1 MRRPALVVG
10 AVVLLSVGYLT
21 LDVADV
27 VPGVIT
33 RVPLATPTPSLTT
46 PTVAA
51 TTGPQP
57 HAAPAGMP
65 LAGTTTTAPLPTRAG
80 LQTALRGLLSDARL
94 GASPAV
100 VVRDAG
106 TGAVLLDQSAATPH
120 IAASTL
126 KLLAAAA
133 VDSVF
138 PAGATLTTKAVQ
150 GATPDRLVLVAG
162 GDTLLAPGAG
172 DPASVAGRAGL
183 GDLAT
188 RTATALRAKGIG
200 AVTLSVDL
208 SYAPGP
214 LVAPTWGSSYQP
226 TGLTGAVSAI
236 GLSTQRAVPGRPGPA
251 DPAKSARSAFAS
263 ALRTAGVTVAID
275 TTETTGTPGAGAA
288 PRGAPVYA
296 SVTSAPVG
304 DQLALALSDSDDA
317 LTETLAR
324 QAAYSRGVTGGFA
337 PTGAWL
343 RATLGTLGIDVTG
356 LTAVDASGLSREDV
370 VTARMVSD
378 VIALGTGTR
387 LPTFRATLRQLA
399 IAGLSGSLATRFDD
413 PKTQVAAGVVR
424 AKTGTLTGV
433 GALAGTLVTAEGRL
447 LTFVVIANAVPSG
460 LGTLRARDALDEFV
474 ATLAQ
479 CGCRA

>member
-10 AVVLLSVGYLT
+10 AVVLLSVGYLA

-27 VPGVIT
+27 VPGVLT
-33 RVPLATPTPSLTT
+33 RAPLAPPT

-65 LAGTTTTAPLPTRAG
+65 LAVTTTTAPLPTRAG
-80 LQTALRGLLSDARL
+80 LQTALGGLLSDPRL

-106 TGAVLLDQSAATPH
+106 TGAMLLDQNAATPH

-133 VDSVF
+133 IDSVF

-150 GATPDRLVLVAG
+150 GATPGRLVLVAG

-172 DPASVAGRAGL
+172 DPTAVVGRAGL

-188 RTATALRAKGIG
+188 KTATALRAVGIG

-214 LVAPTWGSSYQP
+214 LVAPTWGASYRP
-226 TGLTGAVSAI
+226 TGVTGAVTMI
-236 GLSTQRAVPGRPGPA
+236 GLSTQRVVPGRPGPA
-251 DPAKSARSAFAS
+251 DPAASARSAFAS

-275 TTETTGTPGAGAA
+275 STDAPGDGAA
-288 PRGAPVYA
+288 PAGALVYA

-304 DQLALALSDSDDA
+304 DQLALALRDSDDA

-337 PTGAWL
+337 PTAAWM
-343 RATLGTLGIDVTG
+343 RATLTTLGIDVTG
-356 LTAVDASGLSREDV
+356 LSAVDASGLSREDV

-378 VIALGTGTR
+378 VIALGTGTQ
-387 LPTFRATLRQLA
+387 LPTFRATLRQLT
-399 IAGLSGSLATRFDD
+399 IAGLTGSLSGRFDD
-413 PKTQVAAGVVR
+413 PRTQVAAGIVR

-447 LTFVVIANAVPSG
+447 LTFVVIANAAPSG
-460 LGTLRARDALDEFV
+460 VGTLRARDALDEFV